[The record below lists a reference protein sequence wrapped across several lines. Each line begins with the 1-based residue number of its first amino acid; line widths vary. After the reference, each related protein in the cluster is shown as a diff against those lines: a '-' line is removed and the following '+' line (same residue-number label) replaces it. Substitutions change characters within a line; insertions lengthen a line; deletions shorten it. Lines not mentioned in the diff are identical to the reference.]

1 MGTKNIKVATL
12 EIIYNLCSR
21 FSALA
26 SCACRRGLERLLEIL
41 LLIRLRGRRLLERLL
56 LVSLLGRSLLG
67 RGREWIGVARHAHRL
82 RDQPVWRLAS
92 VDGLDIGGGAGT
104 HPTARRLDSGQRPG
118 HGRGW
123 RPEVFLVS
131 SLVFAVLV
139 PGRLLGAGPA
149 LRVRGR
155 IGPRRVRLL
164 HPAQTGIQPG
174 AGWARGFGRLASA
187 RPHRARVG
195 PHRFG
200 FGQDAGGS
208 TRTVLGDFRAGLTG
222 HARHCCRASGG
233 RLRRRWRAWLARR
246 ADRAFETLEPG
257 RACDELCV

>member
-1 MGTKNIKVATL
+1 M
-12 EIIYNLCSR
+12 
-21 FSALA
+21 
-26 SCACRRGLERLLEIL
+26 LEIL

-123 RPEVFLVS
+123 RSKVFLIP

-139 PGRLLGAGPA
+139 PGRLLVSGPA
-149 LRVRGR
+149 LHVRGR
-155 IGPRRVRLL
+155 TGPRRVCLL
-164 HPAQTGIQPG
+164 YPAQADIQPG
-174 AGWARGFGRLASA
+174 AGRARGISRLAGA
-187 RPHRARVG
+187 RSNRARVG

-208 TRTVLGDFRAGLTG
+208 TRAGLGDFRAGLAG
-222 HARHCCRASGG
+222 HACHCGCASGG
-233 RLRRRWRAWLARR
+233 RLRWGWWAWRARR
-246 ADRAFETLEPG
+246 ARRAFEALEAG
-257 RACDELCV
+257 RACDGLCV